1 MAPSDREII
10 ANVPRLQ
17 RYMEM
22 NDLDAIAVRTGA
34 NFTYLAGIALP
45 GTLARHLDIA
55 STVRGF
61 MLVWPRKGEP
71 VIVLNSFAEKVV
83 LRDSWITKAVVYKAY
98 VESLYTRVAN
108 VLEDLSL
115 GGARVGFE
123 KDGLSAAHWEEI
135 QRALPKLQM
144 IDCARMM
151 DEVRWIKTPG
161 EIALQ
166 KKAADMLDSVL
177 FEVFPTIRPRES
189 EREVHARIVESCLR
203 HGFGWVHGILN
214 SSTNPV
220 MYGGESDVKFQK
232 GDFVRNDYVAYFKGY
247 AGHQSRLAILG
258 KPSQEQQKGYDL
270 TRDIHRRTIDSC
282 TAGRTAGEIFQF
294 VVDEFRKHGI
304 EYPASLVGHSMGAW
318 FHQQEPVLR
327 SGNETVLEDGM
338 ILAIEP
344 QRLHWHIQDL
354 IVVEQNKPRLL
365 SDKFPIDQPF
375 IID

>member
-1 MAPSDREII
+1 MAPSGLKII
-10 ANVPRLQ
+10 ANVPRLE
-17 RYMEM
+17 RYMDA
-22 NDLDAIAVRTGA
+22 NGLDAIAVRTGV

-71 VIVLNSFAEKVV
+71 IVVLDFFAEKLVA
-83 LRDSWITKAVVYKAY
+83 RDSWVARTVVYKAY
-98 VESLYTRVAN
+98 IELLYTCVAN
-108 VLEDLSL
+108 ALADLGL

-144 IDCARMM
+144 INCSRMM
-151 DEVRWIKTPG
+151 DEVRWIKTAG
-161 EIALQ
+161 EITLQ
-166 KKAADMLDSVL
+166 KRAADKLDDVL
-177 FEVFPTIRPRES
+177 FEVFPTIRPGES
-189 EREVHARIVESCLR
+189 EREIHARIVESCLR
-203 HGFGWVHGILN
+203 HGLGWVHGILN
-214 SSTNPV
+214 SSSNPV
-220 MYGGESDVKFQK
+220 MYGGESDVKFQR

-258 KPSQEQQKGYDL
+258 KPNEEQQKGYAL
-270 TRDIHRRTIDSC
+270 TLDIHRRTIECC
-282 TAGRTAGEIFQF
+282 TAGRTAGDIYQF
-294 VVDEFRKHGI
+294 VVDEFKKLGI

-327 SGNETVLEDGM
+327 NGSETVLEDGM

-354 IVVEQNKPRLL
+354 IVIEQGKPRLL
-365 SDKFPIDQPF
+365 SDKFPVDRPF
-375 IID
+375 IIN

>member
-61 MLVWPRKGEP
+61 MLVWPRKGDP
-71 VIVLNSFAEKVV
+71 VIVLDPFAEKVV

-108 VLEDLSL
+108 VLEDLGL

-161 EIALQ
+161 EIAIQ
-166 KKAADMLDSVL
+166 KKAADMLDDVL

-220 MYGGESDVKFQK
+220 MYGGESDVKLQK

-258 KPSQEQQKGYDL
+258 KPSRG
-270 TRDIHRRTIDSC
+270 
-282 TAGRTAGEIFQF
+282 TAERI
-294 VVDEFRKHGI
+294 
-304 EYPASLVGHSMGAW
+304 
-318 FHQQEPVLR
+318 
-327 SGNETVLEDGM
+327 
-338 ILAIEP
+338 
-344 QRLHWHIQDL
+344 
-354 IVVEQNKPRLL
+354 
-365 SDKFPIDQPF
+365 
-375 IID
+375 

>member
-166 KKAADMLDSVL
+166 KKAADMLDNVL

-270 TRDIHRRTIDSC
+270 TLDIHRRTIDSC

>member
-1 MAPSDREII
+1 MAQSGRDII
-10 ANVPRLQ
+10 ANAPRLE
-17 RYMEM
+17 RYMDV
-22 NDLDAIAVRTGA
+22 NGLDAVAVRTGA

-45 GTLARHLDIA
+45 GTLARHLDIS

-71 VIVLNSFAEKVV
+71 VVVLDSFAEKLVA
-83 LRDSWITKAVVYKAY
+83 RDSWVGKTVVYKAY

-108 VLEDLSL
+108 VLADLGL

-123 KDGLSAAHWEEI
+123 KDGLSMAHWEEI
-135 QRALPKLQM
+135 QGVLPKLQM
-144 IDCARMM
+144 IDCSRMM
-151 DEVRWIKTPG
+151 DEVRWVKTAG
-161 EIALQ
+161 EIRLQ
-166 KKAADMLDSVL
+166 KQAADMLDDVL
-177 FEVFPTIRPRES
+177 LEVFPTIRPGES
-189 EREVHARIVESCLR
+189 ERDVHARLVESCLR
-203 HGFGWVHGILN
+203 HKFGWVHGILN
-214 SSTNPV
+214 ASSNPI
-220 MYGGESDVKFQK
+220 MYGGESDVTFKK

-258 KPSQEQQKGYDL
+258 KPSADQQKGYAL
-270 TRDIHRRTIDSC
+270 TLDIHRRTIERC
-282 TAGRTAGEIFQF
+282 TAGRTAGDIYQF

-327 SGNETVLEDGM
+327 NGGETVLEDGM

-354 IVVEQNKPRLL
+354 IVIEQGKPRLL